1 MATEVQ
7 NGLAVVHGIR
17 NDGSPITI
25 SAYASFILETVK
37 AAHKFKLEAVE
48 DEVGFD
54 RSLIATNAHVEL
66 DITLTPAGATRALA
80 DASIADF
87 LEPLSLIQTSHFS
100 LDFLNDSWIYVGDQ
114 AIDLSHKQAKVTL
127 KVRKYQDKDQNT
139 SLSTTVVG

>member
-17 NDGSPITI
+17 SNGTPVAIT
-25 SAYASFILETVK
+25 AYASFILETVK

-66 DITLTPAGATRALA
+66 DITLTPAGATRAA
-80 DASIADF
+80 AAASVADF
-87 LEPLSLIQTSHFS
+87 LEPLSLIQTSNFE
-100 LDFLNDSWIYVGDQ
+100 LAFLNDSWIYIGDQ

-127 KVRKYQDKDQNT
+127 KVRKYQDADQNN